1 MTIVELRD
9 WIDSNGIQML
19 FGDSKEKSWAGFFTY
34 LYQHG
39 SHQGFNYNL
48 ARIMES
54 ELSYHSSYGMGAQVF
69 RLETDPNVCAHRFR
83 DFIHYGLCP
92 ESYGALWDLFSEAVT
107 GCASLGFKAMRA
119 LSFIQRDALF
129 GMLRHNQY
137 CLTVESGRKWTPINE
152 SVLNW
157 LFLWCMYTNKDKT
170 RNPLTSGDYDAFSN
184 LYNTKYREEYKKDT
198 GLSNPVSPEVM
209 FGYESFRDAYDYLTG
224 AIMQEVDNH
233 TFSRCR
239 NIDTWAAA
247 QEYDME
253 GVSRALETLCATIED
268 IRRSCKK
275 SAVAQTVSGKLAVL
289 TPAQVM
295 ASIFG
300 IDVVIKGAVIKEGVC

>member
-1 MTIVELRD
+1 MTIVELRA

-19 FGDSKEKSWAGFFTY
+19 FGDSKEKNWAGFFTY
-34 LYQHG
+34 L
-39 SHQGFNYNL
+39 HQFGNLQSFNYNM

-54 ELSYHSSYGMGAQVF
+54 ELSFHSSYGMGAQVF
-69 RLETDPNVCAHRFR
+69 KLETDPNVCAHRFR

-92 ESYGALWDLFSEAVT
+92 ESYDALWSLFSDAVT
-107 GCASLGFKAMRA
+107 GHASLGFKAMRA
-119 LSFIQRDALF
+119 LGFVQRSALF
-129 GMLRHNQY
+129 GMLRYNQY
-137 CLTVESGRKWTPINE
+137 HLTVGSGHEWTPINE

-157 LFLWCMYTNKDKT
+157 LMIWCEFTHKGMTN
-170 RNPLTSGDYDAFSN
+170 NPLTFEECDRFNN
-184 LYNTKYREEYKKDT
+184 LYGTKYQGEYKKDT
-198 GLSNPVSPEVM
+198 GISDPVSPGVM

-247 QEYDME
+247 QEYNMV
-253 GVSRALETLCATIED
+253 GVRKALDTFCNVIED

-275 SAVAQTVSGKLAVL
+275 SAVVQTVSGKLAVL

-300 IDVVIKGAVIKEGVC
+300 ADVEVVC

>member
-1 MTIVELRD
+1 MTIIELRD

-19 FGDSKEKSWAGFFTY
+19 FGDSREKNWAGFFTY
-34 LYQHG
+34 LYQYGCH
-39 SHQGFNYNL
+39 SQFSYDL

-54 ELSYHSSYGMGAQVF
+54 ELSFHSSYGMGAQVF

-83 DFIHYGLCP
+83 DFIHYGLCA
-92 ESYGALWDLFSEAVT
+92 ESYDALWDLFSGAVT

-119 LSFIQRDALF
+119 LCYVQRSALF
-129 GMLRHNQY
+129 GMLRYNQY
-137 CLTVESGRKWTPINE
+137 HLTVQPGHEWTPLDEHVI
-152 SVLNW
+152 NW
-157 LFLWCMYTNKDKT
+157 LMMWCMYTNKDKT
-170 RNPLTSGDYDAFSN
+170 KHHLICEEWDKFSN
-184 LYNTKYREEYKKDT
+184 LYDTKYREEYKKDT
-198 GLSNPVSPEVM
+198 GLSNPVSPGVM

-224 AIMQEVDNH
+224 AIMREIDNH

-253 GVSRALETLCATIED
+253 GVSRALDTLCATIED
-268 IRRSCKK
+268 IRRSCRK

-289 TPAQVM
+289 TPEQVL

-300 IDVVIKGAVIKEGVC
+300 ADVEVVC

>member
-1 MTIVELRD
+1 MTIIELRD

-19 FGDSKEKSWAGFFTY
+19 FGDSREKNWAGFFTY
-34 LYQHG
+34 LYQYGCH
-39 SHQGFNYNL
+39 SQFSYNL

-54 ELSYHSSYGMGAQVF
+54 ELSFHSSYGMGAQVF

-92 ESYGALWDLFSEAVT
+92 QSYGALWDLFSEAVT
-107 GCASLGFKAMRA
+107 GYASLGFKAMRA
-119 LSFIQRDALF
+119 LDFVQRDALF
-129 GMLRHNQY
+129 GMLRYNQY
-137 CLTVESGRKWTPINE
+137 HLTVQPGHEWTPLDE
-152 SVLNW
+152 HVLNW
-157 LFLWCMYTNKDKT
+157 LMMWCMYTNKDKT
-170 RNPLTSGDYDAFSN
+170 KHHLICEEWDKFGN
-184 LYNTKYREEYKKDT
+184 LYDIKYREEYKKDT
-198 GLSNPVSPEVM
+198 GLSNPVSPGVM

-224 AIMQEVDNH
+224 AIMREIDNH

-289 TPAQVM
+289 TPSQVM

-300 IDVVIKGAVIKEGVC
+300 ADVVIKEGVC

>member
-19 FGDSKEKSWAGFFTY
+19 FGGSKEKNWAGFFTY
-34 LYQHG
+34 L
-39 SHQGFNYNL
+39 HQYGDLRSFNYNL

-54 ELSYHSSYGMGAQVF
+54 ELSIHSSYGMGAQVF
-69 RLETDPNVCAHRFR
+69 KRETDPNVCAHRFR

-92 ESYGALWDLFSEAVT
+92 ESYSALWDLFSDAVA
-107 GCASLGFKAMRA
+107 GHASLGFKAMRA
-119 LSFIQRDALF
+119 LCYVQRSALF
-129 GMLRHNQY
+129 GMLRHGQY
-137 CLTVESGRKWTPINE
+137 RLTVGPGCEWTPLNE
-152 SVLNW
+152 YVLNV
-157 LFLWCMYTNKDKT
+157 LVMWCEFTDKDKT
-170 RNPLTSGDYDAFSN
+170 RNPLTFEECDRFRN
-184 LYNTKYREEYKKDT
+184 LYGSKYREEYKKDT

-247 QEYDME
+247 QEYNMV
-253 GVSRALETLCATIED
+253 GVKKALDAFCNVIED
-268 IRRSCKK
+268 IRRSCRK
-275 SAVAQTVSGKLAVL
+275 SAVMQTVSGKLAVL

-295 ASIFG
+295 SSIFG
-300 IDVVIKGAVIKEGVC
+300 ADVVIKEGVC

>member
-1 MTIVELRD
+1 MTIIELRD

-19 FGDSKEKSWAGFFTY
+19 FGDSKEKNWAGFFNY
-34 LYQHG
+34 LYQYG
-39 SHQGFNYNL
+39 SHQNFNYNL

-54 ELSYHSSYGMGAQVF
+54 ELSFHSSYGMGAQVF

-92 ESYGALWDLFSEAVT
+92 ESYGALWDLFSEAVV
-107 GCASLGFKAMRA
+107 GYASLGFKAMRA
-119 LSFIQRDALF
+119 LDFIQHNALA
-129 GMLRHNQY
+129 GMLRY
-137 CLTVESGRKWTPINE
+137 GKYRLTVEPGHEWTPVNE
-152 SVLNW
+152 HVLAW
-157 LFLWCMYTNKDKT
+157 LVMWCEFTDKYKT
-170 RNPLTSGDYDAFSN
+170 KNPLTFEACDRFRNLYDA
-184 LYNTKYREEYKKDT
+184 KYQKEYKKDT
-198 GLSNPVSPEVM
+198 GLSNPILPEVM
-209 FGYESFRDAYDYLTG
+209 FGYESFCDAYDCLTG

-247 QEYDME
+247 QEYNMV
-253 GVSRALETLCATIED
+253 GVKKALDTFCNVIED
-268 IRRSCKK
+268 IRRSCRKP
-275 SAVAQTVSGKLAVL
+275 AVAQTASGKLAVL

-300 IDVVIKGAVIKEGVC
+300 ADVVIKEGVC

>member
-1 MTIVELRD
+1 MTIIELRD

-19 FGDSKEKSWAGFFTY
+19 FGDSKEKNWAGFFTY
-34 LYQHG
+34 L
-39 SHQGFNYNL
+39 HQFGNHQNFNYNL

-83 DFIHYGLCP
+83 DFIHYGLCQD
-92 ESYGALWDLFSEAVT
+92 SYGALWDLFSDAVT

-119 LSFIQRDALF
+119 LDFVQRNALF
-129 GMLRHNQY
+129 GMLRHGQY
-137 CLTVESGRKWTPINE
+137 HLTVEPGHEWTPFNE
-152 SVLNW
+152 YVLNC
-157 LFLWCMYTNKDKT
+157 LVMWCEFTDKVKT
-170 RNPLTSGDYDAFSN
+170 KNPLTFEECDRFRN
-184 LYNTKYREEYKKDT
+184 LYGTKYREEYKKDT
-198 GLSNPVSPEVM
+198 GLSNPVLPEVM

-233 TFSRCR
+233 TYSRCR

-247 QEYDME
+247 QEYNMV
-253 GVSRALETLCATIED
+253 GVKKALDTFCNVIED

-275 SAVAQTVSGKLAVL
+275 PAVAQTASGKLAVL
-289 TPAQVM
+289 TPEQVM

-300 IDVVIKGAVIKEGVC
+300 CDVEVVC

>member
-9 WIDSNGIQML
+9 WLDSNGIQML
-19 FGDSKEKSWAGFFTY
+19 FGDSKEKNWAGFFTY
-34 LYQHG
+34 LRQYG
-39 SHQGFNYNL
+39 NHQNFNYNL
-48 ARIMES
+48 ARVMES

-92 ESYGALWDLFSEAVT
+92 ESYGALWDLFSQAVA

-119 LSFIQRDALF
+119 LDFIQRNALF
-129 GMLRHNQY
+129 GMLRYGQY
-137 CLTVESGRKWTPINE
+137 RLTVEPGHEWTPVNE
-152 SVLNW
+152 YVLYG
-157 LFLWCMYTNKDKT
+157 LVMWCEFTDKDKT
-170 RNPLTSGDYDAFSN
+170 SNPLVFAECDRFRTLYD
-184 LYNTKYREEYKKDT
+184 TKYREEYKEDT

-209 FGYESFRDAYDYLTG
+209 FGYESFRDAYDYLVG
-224 AIMQEVDNH
+224 AIMHEVDNH

-239 NIDTWAAA
+239 NIDTWMDA
-247 QEYDME
+247 QTYNMVSVSSAME
-253 GVSRALETLCATIED
+253 NLCNVIED

-275 SAVAQTVSGKLAVL
+275 TTVMQTVSGKLAVL

-300 IDVVIKGAVIKEGVC
+300 CDVVIKEGVC

>member
-1 MTIVELRD
+1 MTIIELRD

-19 FGDSKEKSWAGFFTY
+19 FGDSREKNWAGFLTY
-34 LYQHG
+34 LYQYGCH
-39 SHQGFNYNL
+39 SQFSYNL

-54 ELSYHSSYGMGAQVF
+54 ELSFHSSYGMGAQVF

-83 DFIHYGLCP
+83 DYLHYGICP

-119 LSFIQRDALF
+119 LCYVQRSALF
-129 GMLRHNQY
+129 GMLRCNQY
-137 CLTVESGRKWTPINE
+137 HLTVQPGHEWTPLDE
-152 SVLNW
+152 HVLNW
-157 LFLWCMYTNKDKT
+157 LMVWCMYTNKNKT
-170 RNPLTSGDYDAFSN
+170 KNPLTLDEWDKFGN
-184 LYNTKYREEYKKDT
+184 LYDLKYREEYKKDT
-198 GLSNPVSPEVM
+198 GLSNPVSPGVM
-209 FGYESFRDAYDYLTG
+209 FGYESFRGAYDYLTG
-224 AIMQEVDNH
+224 AIMREVDNH

-253 GVSRALETLCATIED
+253 GVSRALETLCAAIED

-275 SAVAQTVSGKLAVL
+275 SAVAQTASGKLAVL

-300 IDVVIKGAVIKEGVC
+300 ADVEVVC

>member
-19 FGDSKEKSWAGFFTY
+19 FGDSREKNWAGFFTY
-34 LYQHG
+34 LYQYGCH
-39 SHQGFNYNL
+39 SQFSYNL

-107 GCASLGFKAMRA
+107 GHASFGFKAMRA
-119 LSFIQRDALF
+119 LGFVQRNALF
-129 GMLRHNQY
+129 GMLRYNQY
-137 CLTVESGRKWTPINE
+137 HLTVEPGHEWTPVDE
-152 SVLNW
+152 HVLNW
-157 LFLWCMYTNKDKT
+157 LMMWCMYTNKTKHHLIYEEWDK
-170 RNPLTSGDYDAFSN
+170 FSN
-184 LYNTKYREEYKKDT
+184 LYDTKYREEYKKDT
-198 GLSNPVSPEVM
+198 GLSNPVSPGVM
-209 FGYESFRDAYDYLTG
+209 FGYETFRDAYDYLTG
-224 AIMQEVDNH
+224 AITREIDNH
-233 TFSRCR
+233 TFSRCKY
-239 NIDTWAAA
+239 IDTWAAA

-275 SAVAQTVSGKLAVL
+275 PAVVQTVSGKLAVL
-289 TPAQVM
+289 TPEQVL

-300 IDVVIKGAVIKEGVC
+300 CDVEVVC

>member
-19 FGDSKEKSWAGFFTY
+19 FGDSKEKNWAGFFTY
-34 LYQHG
+34 LYQYG
-39 SHQGFNYNL
+39 SHQGFTYSL

-92 ESYGALWDLFSEAVT
+92 ESYDNLWDLFIGAVE
-107 GCASLGFKAMRA
+107 GSSSIGFKAMRV
-119 LSFIQRDALF
+119 LGQIQRTALF
-129 GMLRHNQY
+129 GMLRHGQY
-137 CLTVESGRKWTPINE
+137 HITCSDGREWTPLAE
-152 SVLNW
+152 YVVNW
-157 LFLWCMYTNKDKT
+157 LILMCEFTDKDKT
-170 RNPLTSGDYDAFSN
+170 RNPLTFGECDRFRN
-184 LYNTKYREEYKKDT
+184 LYSSDYQQVFKADT
-198 GLSNPVSPEVM
+198 GLNSAIAPDILYS
-209 FGYESFRDAYDYLTG
+209 FDTFRDAYDYLIS
-224 AIMQEVDNH
+224 AITQEVDNH

-239 NIDTWAAA
+239 NIDTWMDA
-247 QEYDME
+247 QTYNMVSVSCAME
-253 GVSRALETLCATIED
+253 NLCNVIDD

-275 SAVAQTVSGKLAVL
+275 PAVAPESVSCKLAVL

-300 IDVVIKGAVIKEGVC
+300 ADVEVVC

>member
-19 FGDSKEKSWAGFFTY
+19 FGDSREKNWAGFFTY
-34 LYQHG
+34 L
-39 SHQGFNYNL
+39 HQYGNHQSFNYNL

-54 ELSYHSSYGMGAQVF
+54 ELSFHSSYGMGAQVF

-119 LSFIQRDALF
+119 LGFVQRNALF
-129 GMLRHNQY
+129 GMLRYGQY
-137 CLTVESGRKWTPINE
+137 RITVEPEHEWTPVNE

-157 LFLWCMYTNKDKT
+157 LMMWCEFTDKDKT
-170 RNPLTSGDYDAFSN
+170 SNPLAFEECDRFSN
-184 LYNTKYREEYKKDT
+184 LYNTKYRKEYKKDT

-247 QEYDME
+247 QEYNMV
-253 GVSRALETLCATIED
+253 GVKKALDTFCNVIED

-275 SAVAQTVSGKLAVL
+275 PAVAQIVSGKLAVL

-295 ASIFG
+295 TSIFG
-300 IDVVIKGAVIKEGVC
+300 ADVVIKEEVC

>member
-1 MTIVELRD
+1 MTIIELRD

-19 FGDSKEKSWAGFFTY
+19 FGDSREKNWAGFFTY
-34 LYQHG
+34 LYQYGCH
-39 SHQGFNYNL
+39 SQFSYDL

-54 ELSYHSSYGMGAQVF
+54 ELSFHSSYGMGAQVF

-92 ESYGALWDLFSEAVT
+92 QSYDALWDLFSGAVT
-107 GCASLGFKAMRA
+107 GCASIGFKAMRA
-119 LSFIQRDALF
+119 LCYVQRSALF
-129 GMLRHNQY
+129 GMLRYNQY
-137 CLTVESGRKWTPINE
+137 HITVQPGHEWTPLDE
-152 SVLNW
+152 HVLNW
-157 LFLWCMYTNKDKT
+157 LMMWCEYVNKDKT
-170 RNPLTSGDYDAFSN
+170 KHHLICEEWDKFGN
-184 LYNTKYREEYKKDT
+184 LYDTKYREEYKKDT
-198 GLSNPVSPEVM
+198 GLSNPVSPGVM
-209 FGYESFRDAYDYLTG
+209 FGYESFRDAYDSLTR
-224 AIMQEVDNH
+224 AILYEVDNH

-253 GVSRALETLCATIED
+253 GVSRALDTLCATIED

-300 IDVVIKGAVIKEGVC
+300 ADVEVVC

>member
-1 MTIVELRD
+1 MTIIELRD

-19 FGDSKEKSWAGFFTY
+19 FGDSKEKNWAGFFTY
-34 LYQHG
+34 LYQYGCH
-39 SHQGFNYNL
+39 SQFSYNL

-54 ELSYHSSYGMGAQVF
+54 ELSFHSSYGMGAQAF

-83 DFIHYGLCP
+83 DYIHYGLCDK
-92 ESYGALWDLFSEAVT
+92 SYDALWDLFSEAVT
-107 GCASLGFKAMRA
+107 GYASIGFKAMRA
-119 LSFIQRDALF
+119 LCYVQRSALF
-129 GMLRHNQY
+129 GMLRHSQY
-137 CLTVESGRKWTPINE
+137 HLTVEPGHEWTPIDE
-152 SVLNW
+152 HVLNW
-157 LFLWCMYTNKDKT
+157 LMMWCIYTNKDKT
-170 RNPLTSGDYDAFSN
+170 KHHLICEEWDKFGN
-184 LYNTKYREEYKKDT
+184 LYDLKYREEYKKDT
-198 GLSNPVSPEVM
+198 GLSNPVSPGVM

-224 AIMQEVDNH
+224 AIMREIDNH

-253 GVSRALETLCATIED
+253 GVSRALDTLCATIED

-300 IDVVIKGAVIKEGVC
+300 CDVVIKEGVC

>member
-19 FGDSKEKSWAGFFTY
+19 FGDSKEKNWAGFFTY
-34 LYQHG
+34 LHQYG
-39 SHQGFNYNL
+39 SHQNFNYNL

-69 RLETDPNVCAHRFR
+69 KLETDPNVCAHRFR
-83 DFIHYGLCP
+83 DRLHYGICP
-92 ESYGALWDLFSEAVT
+92 ESYDALWSLFSDAVT
-107 GCASLGFKAMRA
+107 GRASLGFKAMRA
-119 LSFIQRDALF
+119 LGFVQRGALF
-129 GMLRHNQY
+129 GMLRHGQY
-137 CLTVESGRKWTPINE
+137 HLTVEPGHEWTPINE
-152 SVLNW
+152 CVLNW
-157 LFLWCMYTNKDKT
+157 LMIWCEFTDKDKT
-170 RNPLTSGDYDAFSN
+170 KNPLAFEECDRFSN
-184 LYNTKYREEYKKDT
+184 LYDAKYREEYKKDT
-198 GLSNPVSPEVM
+198 GLSDPGLPEAM
-209 FGYESFRDAYDYLTG
+209 LGYESFRDAYDYLVG

-233 TFSRCR
+233 TYSRCR

-247 QEYDME
+247 QEYDMV
-253 GVSRALETLCATIED
+253 GVKRALDTFCNIIED

-275 SAVAQTVSGKLAVL
+275 PAVMQTVSGKLAVL

-300 IDVVIKGAVIKEGVC
+300 CDVVIKEGVC

>member
-1 MTIVELRD
+1 MTIIELRD
-9 WIDSNGIQML
+9 WLDSNGIQML
-19 FGDSKEKSWAGFFTY
+19 FGDSKEKNWAGFFTY
-34 LYQHG
+34 LYQFG
-39 SHQGFNYNL
+39 NHQNFKYNL
-48 ARIMES
+48 ARIMDF
-54 ELSYHSSYGMGAQVF
+54 ELSFHSSYGMGAQAF

-83 DFIHYGLCP
+83 DFIHYGLCQ

-119 LSFIQRDALF
+119 LGFVQRSALF
-129 GMLRHNQY
+129 GMLRYGQY
-137 CLTVESGRKWTPINE
+137 RLTVEPGHEWTPVNE

-157 LFLWCMYTNKDKT
+157 LIRWCEFANKNMT
-170 RNPLTSGDYDAFSN
+170 SNPLAFEECDRFRN
-184 LYNTKYREEYKKDT
+184 LYGTKYREEYKKDT

-247 QEYDME
+247 QTYNMV
-253 GVSRALETLCATIED
+253 GVSRALDTLCATIED

-275 SAVAQTVSGKLAVL
+275 PAVAQTVSGKLAVL

-295 ASIFG
+295 SSIFG
-300 IDVVIKGAVIKEGVC
+300 CDVEVVC

>member
-1 MTIVELRD
+1 MTIIELRD
-9 WIDSNGIQML
+9 WLDSNGIQML
-19 FGDSKEKSWAGFFTY
+19 FGDSREKNWAGFFTY
-34 LYQHG
+34 LYQYGCH
-39 SHQGFNYNL
+39 SQFSYNL

-54 ELSYHSSYGMGAQVF
+54 ELSFHSSYGMGAQVF
-69 RLETDPNVCAHRFR
+69 KLEADPNVCAHRFR

-107 GCASLGFKAMRA
+107 GYASLGFKAMRA
-119 LSFIQRDALF
+119 LCFIQRDALF
-129 GMLRHNQY
+129 GMLCHNKY
-137 CLTVESGRKWTPINE
+137 HLTVGPGREWTPPDE

-157 LFLWCMYTNKDKT
+157 LMMWCEYTNKDKT
-170 RNPLTSGDYDAFSN
+170 RNPLTFEEWDKFSN
-184 LYNTKYREEYKKDT
+184 LYDTKYREEYKKDT
-198 GLSNPVSPEVM
+198 GLSNPVSPGVM
-209 FGYESFRDAYDYLTG
+209 FGYGSFRDAYDYLTG

-247 QEYDME
+247 QEYNMV
-253 GVSRALETLCATIED
+253 GVSCALDTLCAAIED

-275 SAVAQTVSGKLAVL
+275 PAVAQTVSGKLAVL

-300 IDVVIKGAVIKEGVC
+300 ADVEVVC

>member
-19 FGDSKEKSWAGFFTY
+19 FGDSREKNWAGLFTY
-34 LYQHG
+34 LHQYG
-39 SHQGFNYNL
+39 SHQNFNYNL

-54 ELSYHSSYGMGAQVF
+54 ELSYNSSYGMGAQVF
-69 RLETDPNVCAHRFR
+69 KLETDPNVCAHRFR
-83 DFIHYGLCP
+83 DRLHYGICP
-92 ESYGALWDLFSEAVT
+92 ESYGALWDLFSQAVA
-107 GCASLGFKAMRA
+107 GYISLCFKAMRA
-119 LSFIQRDALF
+119 LCFVQRNALF
-129 GMLRHNQY
+129 GMLCHNQY
-137 CLTVESGRKWTPINE
+137 RLTVEPGHEWAPVNE
-152 SVLNW
+152 YVLYG
-157 LFLWCMYTNKDKT
+157 LVMWCEFTDTAKT
-170 RNPLTSGDYDAFSN
+170 KNPLVFEECDRFRTLCD
-184 LYNTKYREEYKKDT
+184 TKYREEYKKDT

-209 FGYESFRDAYDYLTG
+209 FGYESFRDAYDYLAG

-239 NIDTWAAA
+239 NIDTWADA
-247 QEYDME
+247 QEYNMS
-253 GVSRALETLCATIED
+253 GVKKALDTFCNVIED

-275 SAVAQTVSGKLAVL
+275 PAVAQTTSGKLAVL

-300 IDVVIKGAVIKEGVC
+300 CDVVIKEGVC

>member
-19 FGDSKEKSWAGFFTY
+19 FGDSKEKNWAGFFTY
-34 LYQHG
+34 L
-39 SHQGFNYNL
+39 HQFGNLQSFNYNL

-69 RLETDPNVCAHRFR
+69 RLETDPNVCAHKFR

-92 ESYGALWDLFSEAVT
+92 ESYDALGDLFFDAVT
-107 GCASLGFKAMRA
+107 GHASLGFKAMRA
-119 LSFIQRDALF
+119 LDFVQRNALF
-129 GMLRHNQY
+129 GMLRHGQY
-137 CLTVESGRKWTPINE
+137 HLTVEPGHEWTPLSEN
-152 SVLNW
+152 VVNW
-157 LFLWCMYTNKDKT
+157 LAMWCEYTDKDKT
-170 RNPLTSGDYDAFSN
+170 KNPLTFEECDRFRN
-184 LYNTKYREEYKKDT
+184 LYGTKYQEEYKKDT

-247 QEYDME
+247 QTYNMV
-253 GVSRALETLCATIED
+253 GVKKALDAFCNVIED
-268 IRRSCKK
+268 IRRSCRKP
-275 SAVAQTVSGKLAVL
+275 AVMQTVSGKLSVL

-300 IDVVIKGAVIKEGVC
+300 ADVVIKEGIC

>member
-9 WIDSNGIQML
+9 WLDSNGLQML
-19 FGDSKEKSWAGFFTY
+19 FGDSKEKNWAGFFTY
-34 LYQHG
+34 LYQYGCH
-39 SHQGFNYNL
+39 SQFSYNL

-119 LSFIQRDALF
+119 LGFVQRNALF
-129 GMLRHNQY
+129 GMLRYNQY
-137 CLTVESGRKWTPINE
+137 HLTVQPGHEWTPVNE

-157 LFLWCMYTNKDKT
+157 LMMWCEFTDKDKT
-170 RNPLTSGDYDAFSN
+170 KNPLTFEECDRFRN
-184 LYNTKYREEYKKDT
+184 LYNIKYQEEYKKDT
-198 GLSNPVSPEVM
+198 RLSNPVSPEVM

-224 AIMQEVDNH
+224 AIMQEVDDH

-247 QEYDME
+247 QEYNMV
-253 GVSRALETLCATIED
+253 GVKKALDAFCNVIED
-268 IRRSCKK
+268 IRRSFEKL
-275 SAVAQTVSGKLAVL
+275 AVMQTVSGKLAVL

-295 ASIFG
+295 TSIFG
-300 IDVVIKGAVIKEGVC
+300 VDVVIKEGVC

>member
-19 FGDSKEKSWAGFFTY
+19 FGDSKEKNWAGFFTY
-34 LYQHG
+34 LYQINHKNF
-39 SHQGFNYNL
+39 SYNL
-48 ARIMES
+48 ARVMES
-54 ELSYHSSYGMGAQVF
+54 ELSFHSSYGMGAQVF

-92 ESYGALWDLFSEAVT
+92 ESYGALWDLFSQAVA
-107 GCASLGFKAMRA
+107 GYASLGFKAMRA
-119 LSFIQRDALF
+119 LDLIQRDALL
-129 GMLRHNQY
+129 GMLRY
-137 CLTVESGRKWTPINE
+137 GKYRLTVEPGHEWTPVNE
-152 SVLNW
+152 YVLYG
-157 LFLWCMYTNKDKT
+157 LVTWCEFTDTGKT
-170 RNPLTSGDYDAFSN
+170 KNSLVFEKCDRSRDLYD
-184 LYNTKYREEYKKDT
+184 TKYREEYKKDT

-209 FGYESFRDAYDYLTG
+209 FGYESFRDAYDYLAG
-224 AIMQEVDNH
+224 AITQEMDNR

-239 NIDTWAAA
+239 NIDTWMDA
-247 QEYDME
+247 QTYNMVS
-253 GVSRALETLCATIED
+253 VSRAVENLCNVIED

-275 SAVAQTVSGKLAVL
+275 PAVAQTAIGKLAVL

-300 IDVVIKGAVIKEGVC
+300 CDVVIKEGVC